1 MNLADS
7 QEEERTHGHGSLCK
21 HSSGDEN
28 TTRQIAIAETLEASL
43 CYKNEHSIT
52 LNVSLTRY
60 QRIFTI
66 HKDEEE
72 ANDEKATIRYSD
84 ISVASSD

>member
-21 HSSGDEN
+21 HFSGEGN
-28 TTRQIAIAETLEASL
+28 TTRQIATAGTLDASL
-43 CYKNEHSIT
+43 CYKNEHS
-52 LNVSLTRY
+52 VAFEVFLTRC
-60 QRIFTI
+60 QIMFTI
-66 HKDEEE
+66 YKDGGE
-72 ANDEKATIRYSD
+72 AKDEKAKIRYSD

>member
-21 HSSGDEN
+21 HSYGDGN
-28 TTRQIAIAETLEASL
+28 TTRQLSIAETLEASL

-52 LNVSLTRY
+52 PKVFLTRY

-66 HKDEEE
+66 H
-72 ANDEKATIRYSD
+72 NDKKEKIRYSD
-84 ISVASSD
+84 ISVVSSG

>member
-21 HSSGDEN
+21 HSSGDGN
-28 TTRQIAIAETLEASL
+28 TTRQLSIAETLEASL
-43 CYKNEHSIT
+43 YYKNEHSIT
-52 LNVSLTRY
+52 PKVFLTRY

-66 HKDEEE
+66 H
-72 ANDEKATIRYSD
+72 NDEKEKIRYFD
-84 ISVASSD
+84 ISVVPSS